1 MPRKRTGRRRH
12 TGGNIRD
19 VLGKVNDFFKKHKL
33 ISRGASAL
41 APFAGAYSPIVA
53 GVGGVASKLGYG
65 KKRRRRRP
73 GRPRKMK

>member
-19 VLGKVNDFFKKHKL
+19 IMGKVNDFLKKHK
-33 ISRGASAL
+33 IIRAAGTI

-53 GVGGVASKLGYG
+53 GVGGCL
-65 KKRRRRRP
+65 
-73 GRPRKMK
+73 